1 MRTVFTLS
9 IVFAQPS
16 DLVHTGGMT
25 TRRERQRAATVA
37 EIKQAA
43 LAQIAEVGG
52 PGLSL
57 RQVARSIGMSPGGLY
72 RYYDGRDGL
81 LTELITDAYNALAD
95 AVAEGIAGGG
105 ESPRERFV
113 SGIRAYR
120 RWSLANRNQFLLIF
134 GTPIPGYTAP
144 EGGPTVEA
152 NRRMGQQFFM
162 IGLEAWQ
169 QGTFGPVAGS
179 PAPTPSEKELA
190 GLLDPEFPPELV
202 PVMLGTWAHFHG
214 LVTLEV
220 LNQLDWIYGADA
232 EAFFNGEIERLMD
245 SLALEG

>member
-1 MRTVFTLS
+1 ML
-9 IVFAQPS
+9 PS
-16 DLVHTGGMT
+16 LMHTAVVS
-25 TRRERQRAATVA
+25 TRRERLRAATVA
-37 EIKQAA
+37 EIKEAA

-57 RQVARSIGMSPGGLY
+57 RGVARSIGMSPAGLY
-72 RYYDGRDGL
+72 RYYEGRDGL

-95 AVAEGIAGGG
+95 AVAEGVATSGEEPRGRFAG
-105 ESPRERFV
+105 
-113 SGIRAYR
+113 GIRAYR
-120 RWSLANRNQFLLIF
+120 RWSLENPNQFLLIF

-144 EGGPTVEA
+144 EDGPTVAA

-169 QGTFGPVAGS
+169 RGTFRPPAGS
-179 PAPTPSEKELA
+179 PAPTSGEKELA
-190 GLLDPEFPPELV
+190 ELLDPEFPPELV

-214 LVTLEV
+214 LITLEV
-220 LNQLDWIYGADA
+220 LNQLDWIYRDDA
-232 EAFFNGEIERLMD
+232 ETFFNCEIERLLD